1 MMRRRDRVNQPQA
14 PPAGPPS
21 LKKDVP
27 DQRQVLSQFNTAFS
41 LMSII
46 PLLICVY
53 LISARFFTIEI
64 LVGINGFYL
73 LLAVAIALLGL
84 SAGRMAIQGVIRQLV
99 QTNAALTKLNEQ
111 QMAFVSNV
119 SHEFR
124 SPLTVIKSAMD
135 NLADGLHGPLT
146 QDQSEPVQMCQREA
160 TRLKRLVGDLLD
172 IARIEAG
179 KMRLVETDVVLQ
191 EILTASTQLFTDRL
205 KKRGL
210 GFNLELPDTPAI
222 VRGDRDRLQQVFI
235 NLLSNAVKF
244 TERGEIRVR
253 LTRDTQA
260 FQVEIED
267 TGPGVAPED
276 RERIFDKFERVGTQT
291 EEGSGL
297 GLPIAR
303 DLIGLHRGR
312 LWVESELGKGSR
324 FIVRLPVQHENQAG
338 SA

>member
-84 SAGRMAIQGVIRQLV
+84 SAGRVAIQGVIRQLV
-99 QTNAALTKLNEQ
+99 QINAALTKLNEQ

>member
-1 MMRRRDRVNQPQA
+1 MPSRSPVDQPQA
-14 PPAGPPS
+14 PPAEPPS
-21 LKKDVP
+21 PKGAP

-46 PLLICVY
+46 PLLICSY
-53 LISARFFTIEI
+53 LITARFFTIEV
-64 LVGINGFYL
+64 LVGINGVYL
-73 LLAVAIALLGL
+73 LLAVVIAFLGL
-84 SAGRMAIQGVIRQLV
+84 LAGRIAIQGVIRRLV
-99 QTNAALTKLNEQ
+99 ETNAALAKLNEQ
-111 QMAFVSNV
+111 QMSFVSNV

-124 SPLTVIKSAMD
+124 APLTVIKSAMD

-146 QDQSEPVQMCQREA
+146 QDQNEPIEMCQREA

-191 EILTASTQLFTDRL
+191 ELLTASSQLFTDRL

-210 GFNLELPDTPAI
+210 GFSLELPDTPAI
-222 VRGDRDRLQQVFI
+222 VRGDRDRLQQVFM
-235 NLLSNAVKF
+235 NLLSNAAKF
-244 TERGEIRVR
+244 TERGEIRMR
-253 LTRDTQA
+253 LTRDSQA

-303 DLIGLHRGR
+303 DLVGLHHGR
-312 LWVESELGKGSR
+312 LWVEGELGKGSR
-324 FIVRLPVQHENQAG
+324 FIVRLPAG
-338 SA
+338 RPAS